1 MLPFCCIN
9 IRTLRVGFKYTFLAV
24 KIISV
29 AIDFCG
35 KIGGHNFT
43 RTKAKTLFVDTT
55 CEIPLTEYEN
65 RFLPFHLAVLFLA
78 WNSIIDLR

>member
-43 RTKAKTLFVDTT
+43 RTEAKTLFVDTICDIT
-55 CEIPLTEYEN
+55 LTEYEN
-65 RFLPFHLAVLFLA
+65 RFVPFNLAVLFLA
-78 WNSIIDLR
+78 WNSI

>member
-1 MLPFCCIN
+1 MPEGGFEKPPPPSLN
-9 IRTLRVGFKYTFLAV
+9 RVKYTFLAV

-43 RTKAKTLFVDTT
+43 RTKAKTLFVDTICDIT
-55 CEIPLTEYEN
+55 LTEYEN
-65 RFLPFHLAVLFLA
+65 RFVPFNLAVLFLA
-78 WNSIIDLR
+78 WNSI

>member
-1 MLPFCCIN
+1 M
-9 IRTLRVGFKYTFLAV
+9 
-24 KIISV
+24 SV

-55 CEIPLTEYEN
+55 VTLTT
-65 RFLPFHLAVLFLA
+65 
-78 WNSIIDLR
+78 D